1 MRFTKELGLKI
12 PAETA
17 NSVMASLKAN
27 RAYVPMI
34 QYLCTEGIKERHW
47 NEIYDLLGFDETYRN
62 DFLQDGV
69 KDYKDIVKISDIKG

>member
-1 MRFTKELGLKI
+1 
-12 PAETA
+12 
-17 NSVMASLKAN
+17 
-27 RAYVPMI
+27 MI